1 MADRIILIDK
11 PLRWTSFDV
20 VKKLRKPLLEERRR
34 ELPVSERSQLKNF
47 KVGHAGTLDPLATGL
62 LILCSGKMTKQISEI
77 QSAEKEYTG
86 TITIGATTESFDL
99 EKTPENFLPYDH
111 ITNSM
116 IHEAAESFIGEQQQT
131 APIHSAKKIDGQR
144 AYDKARRGDE
154 FELKA
159 HTITISTFEITGIQL
174 PEISFKVVCSKGTY
188 IRSLAHDFG
197 KKLGTGGYL
206 SALRRTRI
214 GKYSVSES
222 VSPEQFLLQ
231 LTDKEQVQS

>member
-1 MADRIILIDK
+1 VADRIILIDK

-20 VKKLRKPLLEERRR
+20 VKKLRKSLLEERRR
-34 ELPVSERSQLKNF
+34 ELPVNERSQLKHF

-62 LILCSGKMTKQISEI
+62 LILCTGKKTKDISTI

-86 TITIGATTESFDL
+86 IITIGSTTESYDL
-99 EKTPENFLPYDH
+99 EKSPENFLSFDH
-111 ITNSM
+111 IS
-116 IHEAAESFIGEQQQT
+116 EAEILSTAGYFTGEQQQT

-144 AYDKARRGDE
+144 AYDKARRGVE

-159 HTITISTFEITGIQL
+159 HTIHIYRFEIMQINL
-174 PEISFKVVCSKGTY
+174 PEIHFRVVCSKGTY

-197 KKLGTGGYL
+197 QKLGTGAHL

-214 GKYSVSES
+214 GDFLVTDSMM
-222 VSPEQFLLQ
+222 PEEFLLQ
-231 LTDKEQVQS
+231 LVDKEQL